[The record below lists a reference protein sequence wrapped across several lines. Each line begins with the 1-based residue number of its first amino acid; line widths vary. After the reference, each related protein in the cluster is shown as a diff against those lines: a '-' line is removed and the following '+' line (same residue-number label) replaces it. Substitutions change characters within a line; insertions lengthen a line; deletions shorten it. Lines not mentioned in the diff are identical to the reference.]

1 VNPLPPVVWPLQ
13 VGVLSPAETLWNLFL
28 VLAGVGALWYGALV
42 LVDNA
47 VGLARRMGVTETVV
61 GVLVVGVGT
70 SMPEVAV
77 TAGAALQGV
86 PNIAVANVVGSNFF
100 NLGIVL
106 GAVALIRVVP
116 VRGRVVRRDGLALL
130 VATVFAAWLLRDLTL
145 TVFEGALLLGG
156 LVIYLASLLRRS
168 GSGPVSA
175 ETEGAATDLEAA
187 AEELDTVAGTG
198 VDWGAVFRVLAGLG
212 LVVFAADVLVLGAST
227 LARALGVSEWA
238 IGLTVV
244 AGGTST
250 PEFAAAVVAAFR
262 GRHGLSVGSLVG
274 SSTFNVLAVLGVA
287 GLAGPLTV
295 ADSATGSLLW
305 LLGLVVLVL
314 VFLRSERQLTRVEG
328 VVLVFVAVSRW
339 VVDIVGI
346 DVL

>member
-1 VNPLPPVVWPLQ
+1 MGPLQ
-13 VGVLSPAETLWNLFL
+13 VGVLTPAQTLWNLFL

-77 TAGAALQGV
+77 TFGAALEGV
-86 PNIAVANVVGSNFF
+86 PDIAVANVVGSNFF

-106 GAVALIRVVP
+106 GAVALVRVVP

-130 VATVFAAWLLRDLTL
+130 AATVVATLLLRDLTL
-145 TVFEGALLLGG
+145 APWEGAVLLGG
-156 LVIYLASLLRRS
+156 LVLYLGSLLRR
-168 GSGPVSA
+168 PSA
-175 ETEGAATDLEAA
+175 ESVAGELSEVTEELEETVGELEAA
-187 AEELDTVAGTG
+187 VGTG
-198 VDWGAVFRVLAGLG
+198 VDLGSVLRVLAGLG
-212 LVVFAADVLVLGAST
+212 LVVVAADVLVTGAST

-250 PEFAAAVVAAFR
+250 PEFAAAVVAALR

-295 ADSATGSLLW
+295 AGNATGSLLW
-305 LLGLVVLVL
+305 LLGLVLLVL
-314 VFLRSERQLTRVEG
+314 VFLRSERQLTRIEG
-328 VVLVFVAVSRW
+328 VVLVLVALSRW
-339 VVDIVGI
+339 AVDLLG
-346 DVL
+346 LSLP